1 MFTDSSVFLLPCRLL
16 HHIICLRV
24 GFCSPG
30 DISLRMSEHHTVM
43 TVSVYVYLHSTHCC
57 RGPLA
62 PSSMPRTTLRP

>member
-43 TVSVYVYLHSTHCC
+43 TVSVYVKFAQHTLLPS
-57 RGPLA
+57 PLA
-62 PSSMPRTTLRP
+62 PPACRARR